1 MAEPLPT
8 VHLNGKLLPLEQ
20 ASVSPLDRGFL
31 FADGIYEAIPIF
43 GGVPRALRLHLERL
57 ENSLNAIRLP
67 NPHSES
73 EWRELI
79 LALAEANGGGEMG
92 IYLQVTRGSE
102 HGRDHRFPARTQP
115 TVFAFAFRLPAP
127 LPSDQGLRAVLLED
141 QRWARCDIKSIAL
154 LPNVLARQEAAEAGA
169 EEAILVRGDHVT
181 EGAATTVFCVVDGM
195 LWTPPLSPE
204 RLPSIT
210 RERVLDLARRHDV
223 KLCVEP
229 LTVEN
234 LMTADEVW
242 LASSTRGVAPVLYI
256 DGRTVGDGEPGP
268 LCMQMRAW
276 YDDALQE
283 AD

>member
-8 VHLNGKLLPLEQ
+8 VHLNGRLLPLAE
-20 ASVSPLDRGFL
+20 ARISPFDRGFL

-57 ENSLNAIRLP
+57 ANSLSAIRLP
-67 NPHSES
+67 NPHTNA

-79 LALAEANGGGEMG
+79 LELAAANGGGDMG
-92 IYLQVTRGSE
+92 IYLQVTRGAA
-102 HGRDHRFPARTQP
+102 HGRDHRFPGQIEP

-127 LPSDQGLRAVLLED
+127 LASDQGLRAVLLED

-169 EEAILVRGDHVT
+169 DEAILVRGDFVT
-181 EGAATTVFCVVDGM
+181 EGAATTIFCVADGE

-210 RERVLDLARRHDV
+210 RERVLDLALRHEVKRRI
-223 KLCVEP
+223 EP
-229 LTVEN
+229 LSVER

-242 LASSTRGVAPVLYI
+242 LASSTRGVAPVLQI
-256 DGRTVGDGEPGP
+256 DGRIVGDGKPGA

-283 AD
+283 TD